1 MASQPERDRDT
12 ERAGEATGGEWDR
25 KVLYGFTIFL
35 SSFLSFQVQP
45 LIAKLILPWFGGAA
59 AVWTTSLVFFQVV
72 LLFGYSYA
80 HALTRWLRPTLQ
92 GRVHFAL
99 LAASLLALPIIP
111 NPTLKTAVAVAPALR
126 VLLLL
131 TLTTG
136 LPYFLLTSTSP
147 LLQAW
152 YAEERRSDS
161 AYRFYALS
169 NAGSL
174 LAVLSYPILFEPN
187 FSLRH
192 QAQGWSAAYVLACLA
207 LAVVAIL
214 RRPGAAREASPESA
228 STISWTTRALWLALP
243 ACGSALLLSITNHV
257 SQDLAAIPL
266 LWVIPLSLYLLSFI
280 LCFEGRGWYHRS
292 LFLRLLAVALGA
304 MAYAL
309 QPEFASASLILL
321 VPLYCVGL
329 FVCCMV
335 CHGELAR
342 LKPPTQH
349 LTEFYAM
356 VSLGGAVGGLFVA
369 LLAPV
374 VFKGYFELPVALGG
388 CALLVLAVLY
398 RDPQSPFYR
407 ARWQPAWLVVVLI
420 ALGIN
425 ASLLAAVIKQSTQS
439 RVMVRNFFGTLR
451 EADVDFAPSDSS
463 RPSSP
468 APLQAMAR
476 RQLINGPIQHG
487 VQFLAAERRRE
498 PTAYYSRQSG
508 AGLAIQAA
516 SQRGALRVGV
526 VGLGVGTLAAYGRAG
541 DRYTF
546 YEINPQVIELAGRDF
561 TFLRDSAA
569 KVVIVSGDARL
580 ALEAQPPQGFDMLA
594 VDAFSGDAIPVHLL
608 TREAFELYFR
618 HLKADGVLAVHIS
631 NSYLNLQPVVERAAA
646 YFGKPAVSVVNQDDP
661 ANGVFRST
669 WILIAAQPESLASP
683 EIRPVGV
690 PLPRTSNFRLWT
702 DDYSNLLGILKWVLG

>member
-1 MASQPERDRDT
+1 MFDT
-12 ERAGEATGGEWDR
+12 EIAGEDSGAPGGKWNR
-25 KVLYGFTIFL
+25 KILYGFTIFL
-35 SSFLSFQVQP
+35 SAFLAFQVQP
-45 LIAKLILPWFGGAA
+45 LVTKLLLPQFGGAA
-59 AVWTTSLVFFQVV
+59 AVWTTSLVFFQIV

-80 HALTRWLRPTLQ
+80 HALTRWLRPPLQ
-92 GRVHFAL
+92 TRVHLAL
-99 LAASLLALPIIP
+99 LVASLLALPIIP
-111 NPTLKTAVAVAPALR
+111 LPALNNAASVAPALR
-126 VLLLL
+126 VLVLLAL
-131 TLTTG
+131 TVG
-136 LPYFLLTSTSP
+136 LPYFVLTSTSP

-152 YAEERRSDS
+152 YARARRSNT

-207 LAVVAIL
+207 LAVVAVL
-214 RRPGAAREASPESA
+214 RRPGAAAVVTSFDATGSA
-228 STISWTTRALWLALP
+228 CWSVRALWLALP
-243 ACGSALLLSITNHV
+243 ACSSALLLAITNHL

-266 LWVIPLSLYLLSFI
+266 LWVIPLGLYLVSFI

-321 VPLYCVGL
+321 VPLYCLGL
-329 FVCCMV
+329 FICCMV

-342 LKPPTQH
+342 LKPPPQH
-349 LTEFYAM
+349 LTEFYLM

-374 VFKGYFELPVALGG
+374 LFPSYFELPLGLGG
-388 CALLVLAVLY
+388 CALLVLAALH

-407 ARWQPAWLVVVLI
+407 ARWQPAWLLAVLI

-425 ASLLAAVIKQSTQS
+425 ASLLAAVIKQSSQS

-451 EADVDFAPSDSS
+451 EADVDLAPSDPS
-463 RPSSP
+463 RPSPP

-487 VQFLAAERRRE
+487 MQFLATERRRE
-498 PTAYYSRQSG
+498 PTAYYGRQSG
-508 AGLAIQAA
+508 VGLAIQAA

-526 VGLGVGTLAAYGRAG
+526 VGLGVGTLAAYGRVG
-541 DRYTF
+541 DHYTF

-561 TFLRDSAA
+561 TFLRDSPA
-569 KVVIVSGDARL
+569 KVLIVSGDARL
-580 ALEAQPPQGFDMLA
+580 ALEAQPAQGFDVLA

-608 TREAFELYFR
+608 TREAFALYFR
-618 HLKADGVLAVHIS
+618 HLKPDGVLAVHIS
-631 NSYLNLQPVVERAAA
+631 NSYLNLQLVLERAAIDL
-646 YFGKPAVSVVNQDDP
+646 GKPALSIVNEDDP

-669 WILIAAQPESLASP
+669 WILIAAQPEFLALP
-683 EIRPVGV
+683 EIRHAGV
-690 PLPRTSNFRLWT
+690 PLARTSTFRLWT
-702 DDYSNLLGILKWVLG
+702 DDYSNLLGILKWLLG